1 VTAPQLEQ
9 RVPSSTVPVVAAV
22 PSGLPR
28 PLRVGWRAVRTV
40 WGNRPARVGIVIL
53 AVLVLLAVFAPLLA
67 PYSPTDT
74 GFGRSLSASGAHWLG
89 TTGSGQ
95 DVLSR
100 LLYGARVSL
109 LVAFAAGIL
118 STVVAIAV
126 GLFAGYLAG
135 FAEETINFVV
145 NLFLVIPALPLMIVI
160 ATYSPSRGVGVIVL
174 VVVLTGWAWGA
185 RVLRAQTTTLR
196 RRDFVAAAQ
205 FAGERAHRIVFREIL
220 PNMLSLVAASFLAA
234 ANAAVLGEA
243 GLEFIGLGNPNTIS
257 WGTMLF
263 WAQNDN
269 VLLVGQ
275 WQQILAPG
283 LAIAL
288 LAASLSLINFGIDA
302 LSNPRLREGVS
313 R

>member
-1 VTAPQLEQ
+1 MSASGVELSPVEVWAPVPRS
-9 RVPSSTVPVVAAV
+9 RVA
-22 PSGLPR
+22 
-28 PLRVGWRAVRTV
+28 LRALRTV
-40 WGNRPARVGIVIL
+40 WANRKARAGLVIL
-53 AVLVLLAVFAPLLA
+53 LVLVALAVFAPLIA
-67 PYSPTDT
+67 PYSPTFT
-74 GFGRSLSASGAHWLG
+74 GFGRSLSPSGAHWLG

-109 LVAFAAGIL
+109 LVAFASGAL
-118 STVVAIAV
+118 ATVVAIAV
-126 GLFAGYLAG
+126 GMFAGYLSG

-160 ATYSPSRGVGVIVL
+160 ATYSPGRGVGVIVL
-174 VVVLTGWAWGA
+174 VVVITGWAWGA
-185 RVLRAQTTTLR
+185 RVLRAQTSTLR
-196 RRDFVAAAQ
+196 RRDFVAAAR
-205 FAGERAHRIVFREIL
+205 FSGERIHRIVFREIL
-220 PNMLSLVAASFLAA
+220 PNMLSLVAASFLGA

-288 LAASLSLINFGIDA
+288 LAASLSMINFGIDA

>member
-1 VTAPQLEQ
+1 MSASGVELAVGVWAPP
-9 RVPSSTVPVVAAV
+9 RRSRVAA
-22 PSGLPR
+22 
-28 PLRVGWRAVRTV
+28 RALRTV
-40 WGNRPARVGIVIL
+40 WANRKARAGLVIL
-53 AVLVLLAVFAPLLA
+53 LVLVALAVFAPLIA
-67 PYSPTDT
+67 PYSPTFT
-74 GFGRSLSASGAHWLG
+74 GFGRSLSPSGAHWLG

-118 STVVAIAV
+118 ATLVAIAV
-126 GLFAGYLAG
+126 GLFAGYLSG

-145 NLFLVIPALPLMIVI
+145 NLFLVIPALPLMVVI
-160 ATYSPSRGVGVIVL
+160 ATYSPGRGVGLIVL
-174 VVVLTGWAWGA
+174 VVAITGWAFGA
-185 RVLRAQTTTLR
+185 RVLRAQTSTLR
-196 RRDFVAAAQ
+196 RRDFVEAAR
-205 FAGERAHRIVFREIL
+205 FSGERIHRIVFREIL

>member
-9 RVPSSTVPVVAAV
+9 QATPSTVPVVAAV
-22 PSGLPR
+22 PSALPR
-28 PLRVGWRAVRTV
+28 PLRVVWRAVRTV
-40 WGNRPARVGIVIL
+40 WGHRLARVGIVTL

-74 GFGRSLSASGAHWLG
+74 GFGRSLPASGAHWLG

-118 STVVAIAV
+118 STVVAVAV

-145 NLFLVIPALPLMIVI
+145 NLFLVIPSLPLMVVI
-160 ATYSPSRGVGVIVL
+160 ATYSPSRGIGLIVF
-174 VVVLTGWAWGA
+174 VVALTGWAWGA

-196 RRDFVAAAQ
+196 HRDFVAAAQ
-205 FAGERAHRIVFREIL
+205 FAGERTHRIVFREIL
-220 PNMLSLVAASFLAA
+220 PNMSSLVAASFLGAA
-234 ANAAVLGEA
+234 TAAVLGEA
-243 GLEFIGLGNPNTIS
+243 GLEFLGLGNPNTVS

-269 VLLVGQ
+269 ALLVGQ
-275 WQQILAPG
+275 WPQILAPG
-283 LAIAL
+283 LAVAL

-313 R
+313 S

>member
-1 VTAPQLEQ
+1 
-9 RVPSSTVPVVAAV
+9 VA
-22 PSGLPR
+22 
-28 PLRVGWRAVRTV
+28 TV
-40 WGNRPARVGIVIL
+40 WANRLARVGIVIL
-53 AVLVLLAVFAPLLA
+53 AVLVLLAIFAPLIA

-74 GFGRSLSASGAHWLG
+74 DFGRSVPPDAAHWLG

-118 STVVAIAV
+118 STVVAVAV
-126 GLFAGYLAG
+126 GLFAGYLSG

-160 ATYSPSRGVGVIVL
+160 ATYSPSRGIGVIVL
-174 VVVLTGWAWGA
+174 VVVITGWAWGA
-185 RVLRAQTTTLR
+185 RVLRAQTSTLR
-196 RRDFVAAAQ
+196 RRDFVAAAE
-205 FAGERAHRIVFREIL
+205 FSGERTHRIVFREIL
-220 PNMLSLVAASFLAA
+220 PNMVSLVAASFLGAA
-234 ANAAVLGEA
+234 TAAVLGEA
-243 GLEFIGLGNPNTIS
+243 GLEFLGLGNPNTIS

-269 VLLVGQ
+269 VLLLGQ
-275 WQQILAPG
+275 WPQILAPG
-283 LAIAL
+283 LAVAL

>member
-1 VTAPQLEQ
+1 MSVSGVELTPVDVV
-9 RVPSSTVPVVAAV
+9 VPSRRVRVAV
-22 PSGLPR
+22 
-28 PLRVGWRAVRTV
+28 RAVRTV
-40 WGNRPARVGIVIL
+40 WANRKARAGLVIL
-53 AVLVLLAVFAPLLA
+53 LVLVALAVFAPLIA
-67 PYSPTDT
+67 PDAPTFT
-74 GFGRSLSASGAHWLG
+74 GFGRSLSPSGAHWLG

-100 LLYGARVSL
+100 LVFGARVSL
-109 LVAFAAGIL
+109 LVAFASGAL
-118 STVVAIAV
+118 ATVIAVAV
-126 GLFAGYLAG
+126 GLFAGYLSG
-135 FAEETINFVV
+135 FTEETITFVV

-160 ATYSPSRGVGVIVL
+160 AAYSPGRGVGVIVL
-174 VVVLTGWAWGA
+174 VVVITGWAWGA
-185 RVLRAQTTTLR
+185 RVLRAQTSTLR
-196 RRDFVAAAQ
+196 RRDFVAAARMS
-205 FAGERAHRIVFREIL
+205 GERIHRIVFREIL

-243 GLEFIGLGNPNTIS
+243 GLEFIGLGDPNTIS

>member
-1 VTAPQLEQ
+1 MSASGVELSPVEVWAP
-9 RVPSSTVPVVAAV
+9 S
-22 PSGLPR
+22 
-28 PLRVGWRAVRTV
+28 
-40 WGNRPARVGIVIL
+40 RPARVALRALRTVWANRKARAGLVIL
-53 AVLVLLAVFAPLLA
+53 LVLVVLAVFAPLIA
-67 PYSPTDT
+67 PYPPTFT
-74 GFGRSLSASGAHWLG
+74 GFGRSLSPGGAHWLG

-109 LVAFAAGIL
+109 LVAFASGAL
-118 STVVAIAV
+118 ATVVAIAV
-126 GLFAGYLAG
+126 GLFAGYLSG

-160 ATYSPSRGVGVIVL
+160 ATYSPGRGVGVIVL
-174 VVVLTGWAWGA
+174 VVVITGWAWGA
-185 RVLRAQTTTLR
+185 RVLRAQTSTLR
-196 RRDFVAAAQ
+196 RRDFVAAAR
-205 FAGERAHRIVFREIL
+205 FSGERIHRIVFREIL
-220 PNMLSLVAASFLAA
+220 PNMLSLVAASFLGA

-263 WAQNDN
+263 WAQNDD

-288 LAASLSLINFGIDA
+288 LAASLSLVNFGIDA

>member
-1 VTAPQLEQ
+1 MSASGVELSPVEVWAP
-9 RVPSSTVPVVAAV
+9 S
-22 PSGLPR
+22 
-28 PLRVGWRAVRTV
+28 
-40 WGNRPARVGIVIL
+40 RPARVALRALRTVWANRKARAGLVIL
-53 AVLVLLAVFAPLLA
+53 LVLVVLAVFAPLIA
-67 PYSPTDT
+67 PYSPTFT
-74 GFGRSLSASGAHWLG
+74 GFGRSLSPSGAHWLG

-109 LVAFAAGIL
+109 LVAFTSGALA
-118 STVVAIAV
+118 TVVAIAV
-126 GLFAGYLAG
+126 GLFAGYLSG

-160 ATYSPSRGVGVIVL
+160 ATYSPGRGIGVIVL
-174 VVVLTGWAWGA
+174 VVVITGWAWGA
-185 RVLRAQTTTLR
+185 RVLRAQTSTLR
-196 RRDFVAAAQ
+196 RRDFVEAAR
-205 FAGERAHRIVFREIL
+205 FSGERIHRIVFREIL
-220 PNMLSLVAASFLAA
+220 PNMLSLVAASFLGA

-263 WAQNDN
+263 WAQNDD

-288 LAASLSLINFGIDA
+288 LAASLSLVNFGIDA

>member
-1 VTAPQLEQ
+1 MSASGVELAVEVWAPPPRS
-9 RVPSSTVPVVAAV
+9 RVA
-22 PSGLPR
+22 
-28 PLRVGWRAVRTV
+28 LRALRTV
-40 WGNRPARVGIVIL
+40 WANRKARIGLVIL
-53 AVLVLLAVFAPLLA
+53 LVLVALAVFAPLVA
-67 PYSPTDT
+67 PYSPTFT
-74 GFGRSLSASGAHWLG
+74 GFGRSLSPSGAHWLG

-109 LVAFAAGIL
+109 LVAFASGAL
-118 STVVAIAV
+118 ATVVAIAV
-126 GLFAGYLAG
+126 GLFAGYLSG
-135 FAEETINFVV
+135 FAEETISFVV

-160 ATYSPSRGVGVIVL
+160 ATYSPGRGIGVIVF
-174 VVVLTGWAWGA
+174 VVAITGWAFGA
-185 RVLRAQTTTLR
+185 RVLRAQTSTLR
-196 RRDFVAAAQ
+196 RRDFVEAAR
-205 FAGERAHRIVFREIL
+205 FSGEGIHRIVFREIL

-243 GLEFIGLGNPNTIS
+243 GLEFIGLGNPDTIS

>member
-1 VTAPQLEQ
+1 MSASGVELSPVEVWAPPRRS
-9 RVPSSTVPVVAAV
+9 RVA
-22 PSGLPR
+22 
-28 PLRVGWRAVRTV
+28 LRTLRTV
-40 WGNRPARVGIVIL
+40 WANRKARAGLVIL
-53 AVLVLLAVFAPLLA
+53 LVLVALAVFAPLIA
-67 PYSPTDT
+67 PYSPTFT
-74 GFGRSLSASGAHWLG
+74 GFGRSLSPSGAHWLG

-100 LLYGARVSL
+100 LLFGARVSL
-109 LVAFAAGIL
+109 LVAFASGLLATLIA
-118 STVVAIAV
+118 VAV
-126 GLFAGYLAG
+126 GLFAGYLSG

-160 ATYSPSRGVGVIVL
+160 ATYSPGRGVGIIVL
-174 VVVLTGWAWGA
+174 VVVITGWAWGA
-185 RVLRAQTTTLR
+185 RVLRAQTSTLR
-196 RRDFVAAAQ
+196 RRDFVEAAR
-205 FAGERAHRIVFREIL
+205 FSGERVHRIVFREIL
-220 PNMLSLVAASFLAA
+220 PNMLSLVAASFLGA

-243 GLEFIGLGNPNTIS
+243 GLEFIGLGNPNTVS